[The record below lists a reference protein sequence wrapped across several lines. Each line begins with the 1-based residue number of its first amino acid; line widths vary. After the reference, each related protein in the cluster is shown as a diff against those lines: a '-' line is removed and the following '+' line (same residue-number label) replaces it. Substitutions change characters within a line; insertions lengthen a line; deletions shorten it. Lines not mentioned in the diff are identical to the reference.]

1 MCEKSAG
8 SRLAPPARTENAE
21 CARTH
26 NASSEGARTHIGVL
40 GVDGHA
46 YGLYP
51 CSPCGHVF
59 L

>member
-8 SRLAPPARTENAE
+8 SRLAALVRAKIAK

-26 NASSEGARTHIGVL
+26 NPWSEGARTHIGAL

-51 CSPCGHVF
+51 CGHVF